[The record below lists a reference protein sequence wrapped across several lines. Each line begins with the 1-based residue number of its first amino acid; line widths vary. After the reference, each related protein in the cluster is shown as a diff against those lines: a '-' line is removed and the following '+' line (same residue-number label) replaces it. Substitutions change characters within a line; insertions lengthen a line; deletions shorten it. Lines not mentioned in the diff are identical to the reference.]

1 MSTVI
6 ERSFRILEELSFH
19 PGGRTLSELSAA
31 ANAPLSATHRLLA
44 DLVEEGYVR
53 KDERHDEFVLTMRV
67 VSLGLRFLSAG
78 GITDVAQP
86 TLERLAAVSGELVR
100 LALVDEDQLIYV
112 AKAQGAMLGLRYD
125 PEMGAPVRLWCSAAG
140 YTWLATKSEDEA
152 IRLLGKQEFPN
163 PANFGPAAPTTI
175 KAVLNHIQAAKKQGF
190 ATTTN
195 IFLPAMSSMATCV
208 RDPQGETLG
217 TLIIAG
223 PMTRLT
229 EARMQEL
236 GPALQLAADELG
248 RNSSV
253 SPVFKRQ
260 SNRLAPESCL

>member
-1 MSTVI
+1 VSAIIGRT
-6 ERSFRILEELSFH
+6 FRILEELSFH
-19 PGGRTLSELSAA
+19 PTGRTLSELSAA
-31 ANAPLSATHRLLA
+31 ADAPLSATHRLLA
-44 DLVEEGYVR
+44 DLMSAGYVR
-53 KDERHDEFVLTMRV
+53 KDDRHDEFILTMQV

-86 TLERLAAVSGELVR
+86 TLERLAAASGELVR

-112 AKAQGAMLGLRYD
+112 AKAQGATQGLRYD

-140 YTWLATKSEDEA
+140 YAWLATKSEDES
-152 IRLLGKQEFPN
+152 IRLLSKQGLPN
-163 PANFGPAAPTTI
+163 PASFGPAAPTTI
-175 KAVLNHIQAAKKQGF
+175 KAVLAHVQAAEKRGF

-195 IFLPAMSSMATCV
+195 VFLPAMNSMATCV
-208 RDPQGETLG
+208 RDPRGGILG

-229 EARMQEL
+229 EERMQEL
-236 GPALQLAADELG
+236 GPVLQQAADELG

-260 SNRLAPESCL
+260 SEAPVLVSSA